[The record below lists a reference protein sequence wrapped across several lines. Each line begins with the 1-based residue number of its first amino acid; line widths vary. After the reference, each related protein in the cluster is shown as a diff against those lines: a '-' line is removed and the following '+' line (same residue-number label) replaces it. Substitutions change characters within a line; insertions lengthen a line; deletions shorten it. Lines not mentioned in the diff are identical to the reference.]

1 MKPIIY
7 YFALLPTLA
16 ACSNDDVL
24 TSSADTENNEIRVD
38 VVTNSVSRATELHS
52 STVNNHMPFYL
63 WSYSCSV
70 SYSGKFQY
78 SAYFSKQPVEWDA
91 IDCKWYFTN
100 GTLYW
105 PHSNASTLKF
115 YAFHGIPDGASV
127 YKDGALETS
136 TVELR
141 NVKIT
146 DPFNQDDLLFASYGE
161 VSPNSGTVSLAFK
174 HLLSQVCV
182 TFTNQTKS
190 VAIEAQKIELFNGTS
205 LINSG
210 SYKVDWN
217 SSAATLELDNT
228 GDYTSL
234 TVQNAKTDYPV
245 AVCPAMTDDF
255 SGETALD
262 STYTA
267 LVLPQ
272 SVKSSKAVL
281 YFKLYNLIDPAAFA
295 AKSATI
301 TDAKD
306 RHDLLVGQY
315 NESTDTGGSTSTD
328 TSTNNGIDSGLG
340 SGSNENTSTED
351 QTGSTGK
358 TYPDYSKY
366 GTVIYS
372 DGDDY
377 AKVEVDLSGFDMEA
391 GKKYVIN
398 FTLAEQNVENLG
410 FSPINIYATVS
421 TVYPDDDMQNVQ
433 PK

>member
-38 VVTNSVSRATELHS
+38 VVTNSVSRAAELHS
-52 STVNNHMPFYL
+52 STVNNHMPFDV
-63 WSYSCSV
+63 WSYSYNG
-70 SYSGKFQY
+70 SYSV
-78 SAYFSKQPVEWDA
+78 YFKQQPVEWDA
-91 IDCKWYFTN
+91 IDSKWYFTN

-115 YAFHGIPDGASV
+115 YAFHGAPDGASV
-127 YKDGALETS
+127 YQNGSNLPIYLK
-136 TVELR
+136 

-146 DPFNQDDLLFASYGE
+146 DPFKQDDLLFASYGP
-161 VSPNSGTVSLAFK
+161 VSPNGGTVSLAFK

-190 VAIEAQKIELFNGTS
+190 VAVEAQKIELFNDTP
-205 LINSG
+205 LKNSG
-210 SYKVDWN
+210 SYQLEWD

-228 GDYTSL
+228 SDDTSL
-234 TVQNAKTDYPV
+234 TVQNADTDYPV

-262 STYTA
+262 SIYTA

-272 SVKSSKAVL
+272 SVSDSKAVL
-281 YFKLYNLIDPAAFA
+281 YFKLYNLVDPAAFA

-315 NESTDTGGSTSTD
+315 EESTDTGGSTSTD
-328 TSTNNGIDSGLG
+328 GGSTDNDIDTGLG

-351 QTGSTGK
+351 QTGSSGK

-366 GTVIYS
+366 GTLIYS
-372 DGDDY
+372 GDGGGY
-377 AKVEVDLSGFDMEA
+377 ATVEVDLSGFDMEA

-398 FTLAEQNVENLG
+398 FTLAEQNVESLG
-410 FSPINIYATVS
+410 FSPINIYATVYS
-421 TVYPDDDMQNVQ
+421 VYTEQSDVEPDTDSY
-433 PK
+433 KKE